1 MDANRLRIAQEQA
14 EAELEHSQ
22 AMAQK
27 LTLQMAST
35 QMGLADYTAK
45 KELADEFAAKMW
57 DEAGSVAE
65 RARALSEKA
74 EGAAKEYGVAH
85 SASLSEKAQR
95 LGCASKLAMAEV
107 QQQEAEMELKDI
119 EQKLNEAM
127 VIIER
132 APRVGENGAKALW
145 EKRQSQQTADS
156 LSEHLSMAQIRVE
169 RCIEAVSEAQ
179 KSLKAAAEA
188 EVPINVLAAELDAAR
203 IEAQGLAQQAELAS
217 AGAEAAARKAEQ
229 AARVAR
235 AAHQGAETKLGRE
248 LPAKEAADEAAE
260 KAIEVLDQARA
271 RSVAARQREIDCEAT
286 ASAAKMACERKQTEW
301 QALLADAK
309 AKNAIAS
316 GLEAKEV
323 TAKEAEALA
332 AKLEAD
338 AVAAEARQYDLREIL
353 TETTSVAKS
362 SEAKGEGLH
371 MTRAGQR
378 TTFQIE
384 ARDVYGDRVP
394 NGGDLFFVSIR
405 YCGQGTRLR
414 AKVLDNKDGTYTVT
428 YKPGS
433 TGRITISVSLA
444 GKPLEGS
451 PFTCNVRAPPQPC
464 ASTCLVSGDALT
476 RAVAGNKEVF
486 TISFRDELGQLTFA
500 TELDVCVFPAL
511 FPARED
517 AVAVGGMEASP
528 PADRTMGSPR
538 SPMSPSSPVQSSGS
552 TEASRYWEGGGEAGE
567 KMVVATTT
575 LDLTLTV
582 DEDSTWLG
590 KTAPV
595 LGSPFLLTVKPGPAH
610 PLLTQVQQPLVGH
623 STGLP
628 PEHAEQLRTAASQAA
643 GRAKQRHED
652 EKERE
657 RLAALAKQPRR
668 PYVAAETN
676 EMHENTSEAAA
687 AAAAAA
693 REAEA
698 RAAEEALVRKS
709 KAEKA
714 AALAEKAAADLARAQ
729 WFSCTSELI
738 VRDRMG

>member
-1 MDANRLRIAQEQA
+1 MFAEWALHTLFLNCQLRKKPIVPMMQVGIASARVSPAKAARDAQVSLARLAFEAREAAMQAAAAAKLARAEVSSPVKARLEATQLQTLIEALGAEVRELDLIRDVEHKNYSTAKMDANRLRIAQEQA

-27 LTLQMAST
+27 LTLQMEST

-45 KELADEFAAKMW
+45 KEVSDEFAAKMW
-57 DEAGSVAE
+57 DEAGSAAE

-85 SASLSEKAQR
+85 SASLRAEAQR
-95 LGCASKLAMAEV
+95 LECASKLAIAEV
-107 QQQEAEMELKDI
+107 QQKEAEAELKDI
-119 EQKLNEAM
+119 EQKLNDAM
-127 VIIER
+127 LIIER

-145 EKRQSQQTADS
+145 EKLQKKHTADS
-156 LSEHLSMAQIRVE
+156 LSEHLSMAQMRVE
-169 RCIEAVSEAQ
+169 RCIEAVSESQ
-179 KSLKAAAEA
+179 KSLKAAAES
-188 EVPINVLAAELDAAR
+188 EVPIKVRASELDAAR
-203 IEAQGLAQQAELAS
+203 IYAQGLAQQSELAS

-235 AAHQGAETKLGRE
+235 AAHQGAETKLSRE
-248 LPAKEAADEAAE
+248 LPAKEAADEAAD

-286 ASAAKMACERKQTEW
+286 ASAAKMACERKQTER

-323 TAKEAEALA
+323 TAVEAEALA

-338 AVAAEARQYDLREIL
+338 AVAAEARQYDLREML

-362 SEAKGEGLH
+362 SGAKGEGLH
-371 MTRAGQR
+371 MTRVGQR

-384 ARDVYGDRVP
+384 ARDVYGDRVS
-394 NGGDLFFVSIR
+394 NGGDLFFISIR

-414 AKVLDNKDGTYTVT
+414 AKVLDNNDGTYTVT

-433 TGRITISVSLA
+433 TGRITISVSLR
-444 GKPLEGS
+444 GESLEGS

-517 AVAVGGMEASP
+517 AVAVGGIEASP
-528 PADRTMGSPR
+528 PPDRTKGSSG

-567 KMVVATTT
+567 
-575 LDLTLTV
+575 
-582 DEDSTWLG
+582 
-590 KTAPV
+590 
-595 LGSPFLLTVKPGPAH
+595 
-610 PLLTQVQQPLVGH
+610 
-623 STGLP
+623 
-628 PEHAEQLRTAASQAA
+628 
-643 GRAKQRHED
+643 
-652 EKERE
+652 
-657 RLAALAKQPRR
+657 
-668 PYVAAETN
+668 
-676 EMHENTSEAAA
+676 
-687 AAAAAA
+687 
-693 REAEA
+693 
-698 RAAEEALVRKS
+698 
-709 KAEKA
+709 
-714 AALAEKAAADLARAQ
+714 
-729 WFSCTSELI
+729 
-738 VRDRMG
+738 